1 MALMF
6 TDRDGELR
14 GTLIMIVVGVAL
26 MALGLAGVMALMFG
40 GILGGNAVATGV
52 IAAFLF
58 IKIPLLGLI
67 WWVLG
72 RKRERG
78 RVGGWSTKECHEI
91 LAYLER
97 EARDS
102 LARPDAE
109 ERLSYY
115 CREAWFVAGSAAPA
129 DTADAVATATRID
142 ALASEAGVD
151 TARARAEAMTTGA
164 GA

>member
-26 MALGLAGVMALMFG
+26 MALGLAGVIALMFG

-97 EARDS
+97 EARAS

>member
-14 GTLIMIVVGVAL
+14 GTLIIAVVGVAL
-26 MALGLAGVMALMFG
+26 MALGLAGVMALMLG
-40 GILGGNAVATGV
+40 GILGANAVAAGV
-52 IAAFLF
+52 IAAFLL

-72 RKRERG
+72 RRRERG

-97 EARDS
+97 EARSS

-151 TARARAEAMTTGA
+151 TARARAEAMTSGA